1 MRKKRV
7 IVNMGVQAL
16 MNKTGP
22 VVKSGDFQFITIR
35 RLTRSLLSDYSH
47 RVVPR

>member
-1 MRKKRV
+1 M

-16 MNKTGP
+16 MDKTHPG
-22 VVKSGDFQFITIR
+22 VKSGDFQFIDIR
-35 RLTRSLLSDYSH
+35 RLTRSPLSDYSH